1 MAGKTTYRDR
11 LKKDFEGI
19 IASLDLQT
27 TEKHFLRLRWLDQV
41 VWMEGAANAARNR
54 YYFLRLTTVVGGV
67 IVPALIS
74 LNLKG
79 HAATARSWVT
89 IVLSLVVALSAAVEE
104 FFHYGERWRHYRRTA
119 ELLKE
124 EGWEFFQSSGPYR
137 PYRKDHERAYAVF
150 ADRIE
155 NLLKA
160 DVDAYIKQVVQD
172 KSEEAPAAASS

>member
-1 MAGKTTYRDR
+1 MAKTPYRER
-11 LKKDFEGI
+11 LKKDLEGI
-19 IASLDLQT
+19 IASLDLQPA
-27 TEKHFLRLRWLDQV
+27 EKHFLRLRWLDQV
-41 VWMEGAANAARNR
+41 IWMEGAANSARNR

-74 LNLKG
+74 LDLAG
-79 HAATARSWVT
+79 DAALLVQWVT
-89 IVLSLVVALSAAVEE
+89 IVLSLIVALSAAVEE

-124 EGWEFFQSSGPYR
+124 EGWEFFQLSGSYR
-137 PYRKDHERAYAVF
+137 PYRKDHQRAYAPF
-150 ADRIE
+150 ADRVE

-172 KSEEAPAAASS
+172 KTEEAPAAASSS

>member
-1 MAGKTTYRDR
+1 VARKTPYRER

-19 IASLDLQT
+19 IASLDLQA

-74 LNLKG
+74 LSLKG

-89 IVLSLVVALSAAVEE
+89 IVLSLIVALSAAVEE

-124 EGWEFFQSSGPYR
+124 EGWQFFQSSGPYR
-137 PYRKDHERAYAVF
+137 PYRKDHERSYAVF

-172 KSEEAPAAASS
+172 KSEEAPAVASS